1 MTNGTPPRR
10 PPPLLPPVPRLD
22 QVRPIEERYAP
33 PPGQRAAPPRPGGP
47 PPRQQPGAHRRP
59 PPRKSRSALGTVVI
73 TGLVIVGL
81 VAAAGAAFVLLAP
94 PTDLIRDQAI
104 AAVKQRTGRD
114 LVIRGPARLTFYP
127 SLGVT
132 LTDVSLSAPP
142 AMGGTATVAME
153 SLDVTVKLLPLL
165 GRRVE
170 VGRLVM
176 TRPKFDLRVD
186 KAGRK
191 SWDIAS
197 DGAGDAPLRFAEL
210 QSRSIS
216 SDAPQPSH
224 VVIAQRADAPPAA
237 TRGTVA
243 AGTRRLAELDD
254 VVLENVRIVD
264 GTLDYA
270 DDRNAIRHTATSIDL
285 TLKARTLAGPLSA
298 NGDLDWQ
305 GQTVRFSGTL
315 TSLAEMLTNK
325 PAKVMLDMSAR
336 PLEAS
341 YSGNFDLANGASLD
355 GTVTAKSASLRAL
368 AQWAGKPLPANDGFG
383 ALALTGRLKTQPHQ
397 FRLDNADIT
406 LDGMRITGALSGL
419 SGGTRPQ
426 IKADLKISEVNLD
439 TYLTSSGP
447 TSSGPTSSG
456 PTSSGKG
463 ASAESPALAPT
474 AAPAAKPASPPP
486 GAAPNR
492 PAEPPPHSIEDLLER
507 PAGPRVKG
515 YTARAGWSEDPINLA
530 MLAVVDADARLSIGK
545 LTIHDIKIGQSDVV
559 LQLKDRVA
567 RTTLE
572 RIQLYNGS
580 GRGVITLD
588 ATTTQPQLTTS
599 LVFDNVAA
607 APLLKDA
614 AGLDW
619 LSGTGKMTIATTGNG
634 ASQRQLV
641 GSLAGKASFA
651 FTDGAISGFNVA
663 KIVRGLGQ
671 GRLTGLSAA
680 PTEKTDFSQ
689 LSASFDIA
697 EGVAT
702 NKDLTLQSPL
712 LRVSGDGRVMLGE
725 RAIDYTVRPKI
736 VADATGQGGAAAL
749 SGIEVPV
756 KITGSW
762 DKPQIAPDLSKIDA
776 NQAVQAVQEIGK
788 KLKGKDAGEVV
799 DELFG
804 KDSKESQKAK
814 KFLDKLFR

>member
-10 PPPLLPPVPRLD
+10 PPPPPVPSVPRLD
-22 QVRPIEERYAP
+22 QVRPIEERFAP
-33 PPGQRAAPPRPGGP
+33 PPGRRSAPPLPGGP
-47 PPRQQPGAHRRP
+47 PARQQPNARRRP
-59 PPRKSRSALGTVVI
+59 SPRTAQTGLGSVVI
-73 TGLVIVGL
+73 LGLMIVGL

-94 PTDLIRDQAI
+94 PTDLIRDRAI
-104 AAVKQRTGRD
+104 AAVKERTGRD
-114 LVIRGPARLTFYP
+114 LVIRGPARFTFYP

-132 LTDVSLSAPP
+132 LTDVALSAPP
-142 AMGGTATVAME
+142 AMGGAATVSIE
-153 SLDVTVKLLPLL
+153 SLDITVKLLPLL
-165 GRRVE
+165 SRRVE
-170 VGRLVM
+170 VSRLVM

-186 KAGRK
+186 KAGRR
-191 SWDIAS
+191 SWELAHSGASHVPIKFAEHLPSDYAS
-197 DGAGDAPLRFAEL
+197 DARLPVGIEIAQR
-210 QSRSIS
+210 
-216 SDAPQPSH
+216 SDAP
-224 VVIAQRADAPPAA
+224 PPAGA
-237 TRGTVA
+237 RRI
-243 AGTRRLAELDD
+243 AGLDD
-254 VVLENVRIVD
+254 VALENVRIVD

-270 DDRNAIRHTATSIDL
+270 DDRNAIRHTASSIDL
-285 TLKARTLAGPLSA
+285 TLKARTLASPLTA

-325 PAKVMLDMSAR
+325 PAKVMLDIAAQ

-355 GTVTAKSASLRAL
+355 GLVTAKSASMRAL
-368 AQWAGKPLPANDGFG
+368 ALWAGKPLPANDGFG
-383 ALALTGRLKTQPHQ
+383 ALALTGRLKTQPNQ

-419 SGGTRPQ
+419 TGGSRPQ
-426 IKADLKISEVNLD
+426 IKADLKVSEINLD
-439 TYLTSSGP
+439 TYLTSTGAGAGAAVTP
-447 TSSGPTSSG
+447 
-456 PTSSGKG
+456 
-463 ASAESPALAPT
+463 ASASAATPVAPSPEPSPQ
-474 AAPAAKPASPPP
+474 APATPPAAS
-486 GAAPNR
+486 
-492 PAEPPPHSIEDLLER
+492 EPPPQSIEELLQR
-507 PAGPRVKG
+507 PSGPRVKG

-545 LTIHDIKIGQSDVV
+545 LSIHDIKIGQSDLV
-559 LQLKDRVA
+559 LQLKDRLA
-567 RTTLE
+567 KTTLE
-572 RIQLYNGS
+572 RVQLYNGS
-580 GRGVITLD
+580 GRGMITLD
-588 ATTTQPQLTTS
+588 ATATQPQLTTS
-599 LVFDNVAA
+599 LVFENVAA

-619 LSGTGKMTIATTGNG
+619 LSGTGRLTIATSGSG
-634 ASQRQLV
+634 ASQHQLV
-641 GSLAGKASFA
+641 GSLNGKASFA

-671 GRLTGLSAA
+671 GRLAGLSATPA
-680 PTEKTDFSQ
+680 EKTDFSQ

-702 NKDLTLQSPL
+702 NSDLTLQSPL
-712 LRVSGDGRVMLGE
+712 LRVSGDGRVLLGD
-725 RAIDYTVRPKI
+725 RKIDYTVRPKL
-736 VADATGQGGAAAL
+736 VADTTGQGGAAVL

-804 KDSKESQKAK
+804 KDSKESRKAK